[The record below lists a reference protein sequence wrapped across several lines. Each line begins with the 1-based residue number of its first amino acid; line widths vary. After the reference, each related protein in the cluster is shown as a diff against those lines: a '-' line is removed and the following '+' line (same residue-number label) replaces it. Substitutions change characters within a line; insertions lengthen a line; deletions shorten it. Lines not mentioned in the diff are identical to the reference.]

1 MQIFILLFFYFLI
14 LFSILGYGRIV
25 TLFNSNYQAS
35 SFDGL
40 IGISFLILISFITN
54 IFFAHNYFHNTIV
67 IFIGLF
73 FFILDLKKNFP
84 RRKNDLKLLLIVF
97 FIIFIGLIMYKN
109 HDDFYYYHFSYS
121 VILTNFQKIFGLG
134 NLNHGFR
141 TPSSIFYLNSLFFLP
156 GIKYYLMNA
165 AAIYIFGFANVV
177 LLELIRDFV
186 KKNKINFI
194 LFLTLLSFVYINSK
208 FSRLSE
214 HGTDLSAVILIFLMA
229 IYYLISINNDKQ
241 SEQTNFFNEY
251 FTKINILFIIIIS
264 LKTFYIIYFIVYL
277 AWIYENKKLFYNKNI
292 INLIINNYSTYVFVL
307 ILFFVFFT
315 IFSNTGCLVYPA
327 SFTCFDNFSWSIPLG
342 NVEQMSLWYE
352 QWSKAGAGPNFRV
365 ENPELYVSKFNWLE
379 NWYKLYFFTK
389 VSDNLLVLATIS
401 LITFLLFYY
410 KNQKKIKIE
419 ARYLLFYILIFV
431 LFVEWFY
438 NHPALR
444 YGGYALIALI
454 IFIPLSLYLS
464 KLKLNTI
471 KIKKRIY
478 FLILFSTLIFVS
490 KNFSRIYQEHVKYDY
505 NPIKNAFFYLNKD
518 GFKINDT
525 VKNFLKNKNKEDKS
539 FFFILNKKTMLK

>member
-389 VSDNLLVLATIS
+389 VSDNLLVLLVIS